1 MICFPGRWV
10 PGILRLFLSLV
21 LALLAAPVLAAGGP
35 YVVDDSE
42 INGPG
47 ACEVDSWLSRSD
59 TGDHLG
65 VVSSACT
72 FDALPVVELGF
83 SVARGRAGGAYET
96 VIGPQLKLELVP
108 IERFGVGVGFMAATA
123 HGTASDGNDAV
134 VAIVPL
140 TVVPIE
146 PLRVNLNLGWSWD
159 RATHRHHSFTGLGG
173 EWQVHPR
180 LAVIAEIYG
189 ADTGRWGKQ
198 VGLRPT
204 LIENLLDL
212 DVVYGRDIDGTRSNW
227 FSLGGILRF

>member
-1 MICFPGRWV
+1 MSCPPDRAPSRCFW
-10 PGILRLFLSLV
+10 LV
-21 LALLAAPVLAAGGP
+21 LLFALLTGPVLAASGP

-42 INGPG
+42 ISEPG
-47 ACEVDSWLSRSD
+47 ECKVDTWLARAD

-65 VVSSACT
+65 VVSPACT
-72 FDALPVVELGF
+72 FAALPIVELGF
-83 SVARGRAGGAYET
+83 TVARGRAGGAYET
-96 VIGPQLKLELVP
+96 VIGPKLKVELVP

-134 VAIVPL
+134 LAIVPL

-146 PLRVNLNLGWSWD
+146 PLRVSLNLGWSWD

-173 EWQVHPR
+173 EWQLHPR
-180 LAVIAEIYG
+180 LAVIAETYG
-189 ADTGRWGKQ
+189 SDNGRWGKQ

-212 DVVYGRDIDGTRSNW
+212 DFVYGRDIDGMRSSW
-227 FSLGGILRF
+227 FSFGGILRF